1 MFTKFSLL
9 WKVTHRRLTFFDV
22 SGQTPAT
29 ACPLKICITETS
41 VNIYIS
47 TQRNIPE
54 EGRSDLQLGRSMK
67 SFIMQRNHN
76 RYLIQC

>member
-1 MFTKFSLL
+1 MFRKFSLL
-9 WKVTHRRLTFFDV
+9 WKVTHHRLIFFDV
-22 SGQTPAT
+22 SGQTPGT
-29 ACPLKICITETS
+29 ACLLKIGLTETS

-76 RYLIQC
+76 RYLI

>member
-1 MFTKFSLL
+1 MIREFSLL
-9 WKVTHRRLTFFDV
+9 WKVTHYTLIFFDV
-22 SGQTPAT
+22 SGQNPGT
-29 ACPLKICITETS
+29 ACPLKIGLTETS

-54 EGRSDLQLGRSMK
+54 EGRSDLQLGRSLK

-76 RYLIQC
+76 R

>member
-1 MFTKFSLL
+1 MVRKFSLL
-9 WKVTHRRLTFFDV
+9 WKVTHRRLIFFDV

-29 ACPLKICITETS
+29 ACPVKIGLTETS

-47 TQRNIPE
+47 TQRNISE
-54 EGRSDLQLGRSMK
+54 EGRSDLQLGRSLK

-76 RYLIQC
+76 SYLI